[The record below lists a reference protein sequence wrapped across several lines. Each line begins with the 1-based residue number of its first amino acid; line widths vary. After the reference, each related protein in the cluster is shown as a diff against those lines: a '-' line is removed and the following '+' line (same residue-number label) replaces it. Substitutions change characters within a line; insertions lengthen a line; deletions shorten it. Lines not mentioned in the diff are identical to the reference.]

1 MYVDR
6 VIKGSNY
13 EKHIEVMHTVMR
25 VTCSV
30 CTCLCVTSHSMCY
43 FLVWSSYIFQR
54 PTTRAPE
61 GESTTQSDS
70 PAALARERIVRRAAL
85 ELKDGMYI
93 NLGIGIPMM
102 ALKFIPVDVKV
113 TLHSENGVL
122 GLVCCNILIE
132 GKLVNNTDTGT
143 LSIRDRNRC

>member
-1 MYVDR
+1 MLLYKS
-6 VIKGSNY
+6 I
-13 EKHIEVMHTVMR
+13 H
-25 VTCSV
+25 VTCI
-30 CTCLCVTSHSMCY
+30 CLCVIY
-43 FLVWSSYIFQR
+43 IVWSSVSYMFQR
-54 PTTRAPE
+54 RTTRAPE

-113 TLHSENGVL
+113 TLHSENGLL
-122 GLVCCNILIE
+122 GLVCNNILIE
-132 GKLVNNTDTGT
+132 GKLVNNTETGT
-143 LSIRDRNRC
+143 LSIRSRNRC